1 MNKHEYEERYF
12 LSPHTH
18 KIEKKRNKN
27 KNTCN
32 LEQIGITIV
41 LIEILQSKLL
51 KLV

>member
-1 MNKHEYEERYF
+1 MNMKKGIFYP
-12 LSPHTH
+12 PHTQ
-18 KIEKKRNKN
+18 KIEKNKN
-27 KNTCN
+27 NSLQNTCN